1 MSDREIT
8 IVEEAPPRDE
18 YEQRSGNLERN
29 LDLAR
34 KNIEDIQK
42 TIIEVEKEIDILWG
56 TKENLDKKNKKLKL
70 VIKKSKRE
78 GASHKALKSGRR
90 RWESGKTKSSD
101 SGELL
106 NKLEDEREEL
116 IMNKMAWEDWK
127 EDLEKERRR
136 RMEYEAWMRE
146 EERRNYE
153 DWKKSR
159 YRPVR

>member
-1 MSDREIT
+1 MSDRAIT
-8 IVEEAPPRDE
+8 IVEEAPSRDE

-29 LDLAR
+29 LDLTR
-34 KNIEDIQK
+34 KNIEDIRK

-78 GASHKALKSGRR
+78 AASHKALKSGRR
-90 RWESGKTKSSD
+90 RLESGKTKSSD

-153 DWKKSR
+153 DWKKSI